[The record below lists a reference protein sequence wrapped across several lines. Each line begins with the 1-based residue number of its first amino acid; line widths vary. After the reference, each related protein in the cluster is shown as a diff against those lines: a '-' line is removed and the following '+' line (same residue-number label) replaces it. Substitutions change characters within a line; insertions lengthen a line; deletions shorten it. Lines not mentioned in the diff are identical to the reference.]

1 MLERG
6 KFMHRWQF
14 SAASFLLSFT
24 LLGCSGSSPVSAPVA
39 VEQSIPSGRVEEEV
53 RPDVPGSLPRSAA
66 EIAVSKAKKPGMLA
80 DNTTTP
86 AKRKKAR
93 NGEIEEVKRS
103 YEELLKKPATL
114 GFTPTEGLYR
124 NIYFHARNAFVEN
137 VAEPQLTQGLVK
149 ELKNFLAQAKV
160 DPAPLKQLEGV
171 KPVDAFA
178 KVQELFKG
186 TKVDPTLLGYAT
198 MNGLLDGLKDNYSV
212 ILTPEEWGKMEEQLN
227 SKEFGGIG
235 IYIELDRDAG
245 NQLTVFE
252 PIEGTP
258 AYKAGLMSGDR
269 LLKID
274 GKTTKGV
281 TLDVAQTMI
290 RGLEGTNVVLTIE
303 RDGVKKDF
311 TVTRGKI
318 HVVSVTSRMFPGQV
332 GYVRLRAFGSDT
344 GAELEGAV
352 SRLKEQGA
360 KSLILDLRNNG
371 GGYIDASV
379 DVVGEFAPKNT
390 LVVYTIDRN
399 GRRREY
405 RSTEQGGLGLPSVV
419 MINEFSASAS
429 EITAGAL
436 RDHKLATLVGDHS
449 FGKGSVQQL
458 YNLDMTSGKS
468 PRLKLTV
475 ARFYTPGGSV
485 IDREGIEPQVVVDME
500 PRYVGKVDKDIQL
513 KKAVEMLGGQVK

>member
-1 MLERG
+1 
-6 KFMHRWQF
+6 MHRWQF

-24 LLGCSGSSPVSAPVA
+24 LLGCSGSTPVSSPVA
-39 VEQSIPSGRVEEEV
+39 VADAPNVNRMDEDV

-66 EIAVSKAKKPGMLA
+66 EIAASKAKKPGMLA
-80 DNTTTP
+80 DNTP
-86 AKRKKAR
+86 SAAQKRKKAR

-103 YEELLKKPATL
+103 YEELFKKPASL
-114 GFTPTEGLYR
+114 GFTPSEGLYR

-171 KPVDAFA
+171 KPVDAFGR
-178 KVQELFKG
+178 VQELFKG
-186 TKVDPTLLGYAT
+186 KVDPNLLGYAT

-258 AYKAGLMSGDR
+258 AYNAGLMSGDR
-269 LLKID
+269 LVRID
-274 GKTTKGV
+274 GKSTKGV

-290 RGLEGTNVVLTIE
+290 RGLEGTNVQLQIE

-311 TVTRGKI
+311 SVTRGKI

-352 SRLKEQGA
+352 NRLKQQGA
-360 KSLILDLRNNG
+360 KGVILDLRNNG

-405 RSTEQGGLGLPSVV
+405 RSNEQGGLGLPAVV

-458 YNLDMTSGKS
+458 YNLDMTSGKA